1 MVWYL
6 TEVVPLF
13 IIGTMALFLLH
24 ATGALAAIQR
34 GARPL
39 VTGLLGLPA
48 ETASAFVMGFFRRDY
63 GAAGLYQVHQ
73 AGGMDTLQI
82 LVSLVVITL
91 FVPCV
96 ANLLVIIKERG
107 WKTALAIVGFI
118 VPYSILVG
126 TVVNAVGR
134 ALSGTGG

>member
-1 MVWYL
+1 
-6 TEVVPLF
+6 
-13 IIGTMALFLLH
+13 
-24 ATGALAAIQR
+24 
-34 GARPL
+34 
-39 VTGLLGLPA
+39 
-48 ETASAFVMGFFRRDY
+48 MGFFRRDY
-63 GAAGLYQVHQ
+63 GAAGLFQIQQ

-126 TVVNAVGR
+126 TVVNAIARGIF
-134 ALSGTGG
+134 GMGG